1 MNLKKI
7 KFYHWCVFLL
17 LAGVTDFSQAQS
29 TDLARIEYTYFP
41 QSSSDNSFRR
51 FRTFVNFPIKLG
63 EDAYLVPGLDYE
75 NINFKYEDNAPFGN
89 LRDLDRYQSFTATLG
104 FTDKISEKWRYAVQG
119 GLMLASNFELGKIIN
134 DDLLYTGAVLFI
146 NDSGKEGVEVPWRLI
161 LGLHYS
167 TTSGFPFPLPI
178 VNYYRE
184 FHPNWS
190 YTLGVPKSNLK
201 YYIDKKNE
209 LQAFVTLDGF
219 FANIQEN
226 REVEGSTALAE
237 NISMTIVLAGIGYE
251 YNFTDH
257 LVYYVYAGHTI
268 RNDIRIRDDNRDD
281 VYDINRVNTF
291 YGRTGL
297 KFKI

>member
-1 MNLKKI
+1 MNLKQI
-7 KFYHWCVFLL
+7 KFYHWCFFLL
-17 LAGVTDFSQAQS
+17 LAGVTEFSQAQS

-41 QSSSDNSFRR
+41 QSDSDNSFRR
-51 FRTFVNFPIKLG
+51 FRTFVNFPIKLSENG
-63 EDAYLVPGLDYE
+63 YLVPGLDYE
-75 NINFKYEDNAPFGN
+75 NINFKFEDAAPFGKFGN
-89 LRDLDRYQSFTATLG
+89 LDRYQSFTATLG
-104 FTDKISEKWRYAVQG
+104 YTNKMSESWRYAVLG
-119 GLMLASNFELGKIIN
+119 GLMLASNFELGKIVK

-146 NDSGKEGVEVPWRLI
+146 KDGGEEGVRVPWRLI

-178 VNYYRE
+178 INYYRE

-190 YTLGVPKSNLK
+190 YTVGVPKTNLK
-201 YYIDKKNE
+201 YSINKKNE
-209 LQAFVTLDGF
+209 IQAFVTLDGF

-226 REVEGSTALAE
+226 RQVENSNALAE
-237 NISMTIVLAGIGYE
+237 NISMTIVLAGLGYE
-251 YNFTDH
+251 FNFTDH
-257 LVYYVYAGHTI
+257 LVYYLYAGHTV